1 MDVTFDL
8 LPIAY
13 LMKKGHKLRLSIAGA
28 DETHFDFPEH
38 QPTVM
43 KVKCS
48 SVNPSFV
55 QLPVIQH

>member
-1 MDVTFDL
+1 MDVSFDL

-38 QPTVM
+38 QPTTL
-43 KVKCS
+43 
-48 SVNPSFV
+48 SVQCAGSNSSFV
-55 QLPVIQH
+55 ELPVIQH